1 MPETRAPGDDL
12 SEERTPAR
20 ILVVDDHE
28 LGRKLIERVLEREG
42 HEVSA
47 VASLSAAVTAVS
59 CHTPALV
66 VLDLHLSDGD
76 GLALVRVLRDDPRTA
91 AAPIVACTAA
101 VEEPERRRALRA
113 GCDAY
118 VAKPIDTRDFAA
130 LVSSLLAN
138 PRRVPPHAS
147 LAGR

>member
-12 SEERTPAR
+12 SEEHTPAR

-28 LGRKLIERVLEREG
+28 LGRRLIARVLEREG
-42 HEVSA
+42 HEVIA
-47 VASLSAAVTAVS
+47 VASLSAAVAAAC
-59 CHTPALV
+59 CHTPALA

-76 GLALVRVLRDDPRTA
+76 GLELVRVLRDDPRTA

-101 VEEPERRRALRA
+101 VEEPERRRALAA

-118 VAKPIDTRDFAA
+118 VAKPIDIQEFAA

-138 PRRVPPHAS
+138 PRRVPSPAA
-147 LAGR
+147 LARR